1 MSEQNKNTMK
11 KPIFVFISLMGI
23 FAGCQIESINE
34 PSRLDKSAV
43 YEASTEVFTPQ
54 TKTSMTSDKQ
64 VVWSQNDRLA
74 IFQGCTVAD
83 EFLVTDSSAGKTNA
97 SFNIVRDNSDVNGSF
112 SAGTEVPSNVAIYPY
127 ADGLSLSGSS
137 IDGGTSYEIEGIV
150 LPVVQN
156 YVTGSFGNGAFPMV
170 AVTETMS
177 DHTLRFKNVL
187 GAMKLQFKGT
197 QAVVSIKVEG
207 KNGEKL
213 SGPAIVTA
221 YANGLT
227 PVITMT
233 DTDDSAKSVILD
245 CGGGVQLSEST
256 ATEFIIALPPVLFS
270 QGFTVTITDTAS
282 QNYTIETDK
291 TNNVLRSSLL
301 VMPEVSLND
310 LAEEV
315 QTMHKRVLLYYVAGY
330 NNLSSYLKADVEELK
345 RGELP
350 MGNDDVLLVYSHF
363 ATSGYNVPTS
373 PTLIRLTKRQDGSLN
388 EQIVA
393 TFPAATISSSSECVE
408 EVLALVKEMFPSQS
422 YGMIFS
428 SHATGYLPVGY
439 YQNPE
444 NLSGVAELSSRIRT
458 GFTPAPYVEP
468 EYDPSLPMTKSLGQ
482 DQVGVLGEYLSYE
495 MNINDFADAIP
506 MHLDYLLFDACL
518 MGGIEVAYELKDMVG
533 KVGFSQTEI
542 LVDGFC
548 YENIPTH
555 LLGNGDYDLVSVCSD
570 YFGQYDSMTGVY
582 RSATISLI
590 DCARLDALAELCK
603 RFFDNYSSELSTVD
617 SAGVQ
622 RYFRVN
628 KHWFY
633 DLESILVNAGIS
645 EDDLIELHEVLD
657 NCVIYKAHT
666 PMFMNDFDIHT
677 FSGFSMYLP
686 CNGSPTLDAFYKKL
700 DWNKDTG
707 LVR

>member
-1 MSEQNKNTMK
+1 
-11 KPIFVFISLMGI
+11 
-23 FAGCQIESINE
+23 
-34 PSRLDKSAV
+34 
-43 YEASTEVFTPQ
+43 
-54 TKTSMTSDKQ
+54 
-64 VVWSQNDRLA
+64 
-74 IFQGCTVAD
+74 
-83 EFLVTDSSAGKTNA
+83 
-97 SFNIVRDNSDVNGSF
+97 
-112 SAGTEVPSNVAIYPY
+112 
-127 ADGLSLSGSS
+127 
-137 IDGGTSYEIEGIV
+137 
-150 LPVVQN
+150 
-156 YVTGSFGNGAFPMV
+156 
-170 AVTETMS
+170 
-177 DHTLRFKNVL
+177 
-187 GAMKLQFKGT
+187 
-197 QAVVSIKVEG
+197 
-207 KNGEKL
+207 
-213 SGPAIVTA
+213 
-221 YANGLT
+221 
-227 PVITMT
+227 
-233 DTDDSAKSVILD
+233 
-245 CGGGVQLSEST
+245 
-256 ATEFIIALPPVLFS
+256 
-270 QGFTVTITDTAS
+270 
-282 QNYTIETDK
+282 
-291 TNNVLRSSLL
+291 
-301 VMPEVSLND
+301 
-310 LAEEV
+310 
-315 QTMHKRVLLYYVAGY
+315 LYYVAGY
-330 NNLSSYLKADVEELK
+330 NNLSAYLKADVEELK

-408 EVLALVKEMFPSQS
+408 EVLTLVKEMFPSQS

-458 GFTPAPYVEP
+458 GFTSAPYVEP

-482 DQVGVLGEYLSYE
+482 DQVGVSGEYLSYE

-555 LLGNGDYDLVSVCSD
+555 LLGDGDYDLVSVCSD
-570 YFGQYDSMTGVY
+570 YFDQYNSMTGVY

-603 RFFDNYSSELSTVD
+603 RFFDNYSSELSAVD
-617 SAGVQ
+617 PAGIQ

>member
-1 MSEQNKNTMK
+1 MKRIFTSILSAALLLTACQMSDLSTPSSEEGFLYAT
-11 KPIFVFISLMGI
+11 
-23 FAGCQIESINE
+23 IE
-34 PSRLDKSAV
+34 
-43 YEASTEVFTPQ
+43 EVAA
-54 TKTSMTSDKQ
+54 TKTYMDINNNIR
-64 VVWSQNDRLA
+64 WSEGDQ
-74 IFQGCTVAD
+74 IVGFMK
-83 EFLVTDSSAGKTNA
+83 SSLGLKYQILPSSVGKTYA
-97 SFNIVRDNSDVNGSF
+97 SFENVSDSNGNINAGIEWDHNVVYYPYSDVVEAQKLGS
-112 SAGTEVPSNVAIYPY
+112 NY
-127 ADGLSLSGSS
+127 SLSVS
-137 IDGGTSYEIEGIV
+137 
-150 LPVVQN
+150 LPAEQT
-156 YVTGSFGNGAFPMV
+156 YAEGSFGNGSMAMV
-170 AVTETMS
+170 AVNETNNI
-177 DHTLRFKNVL
+177 TFKNIL
-187 GAMKLQFKGT
+187 GGMKLQLKGSQKVT
-197 QAVVSIKVEG
+197 SIQLVG
-207 KNGEKL
+207 KNFEKL
-213 SGPAIVTA
+213 SGAATVTA
-221 YANGLT
+221 YTDETKPA
-227 PVITMT
+227 ITMAQ
-233 DTDDSAKSVILD
+233 SASASVTLD
-245 CGGGVQLSEST
+245 CGSGVQLNESA
-256 ATEFIIALPPVLFS
+256 ATEFVIALPPVLFS
-270 QGFTVTITDTAS
+270 NGFTVIVTDSES
-282 QNYTIETDK
+282 QTYTVETDK
-291 TNNVLRSSLL
+291 ANTVLRSSLL

-330 NNLSSYLKADVEELK
+330 NSLSAYFKADVEELK

-506 MHLDYLLFDACL
+506 MYLDYLLFDACL

-533 KVGFSQTEI
+533 TVGFSQTEI

-570 YFGQYDSMTGVY
+570 YFDQYNSMTGVY

-617 SAGVQ
+617 PAGVQ